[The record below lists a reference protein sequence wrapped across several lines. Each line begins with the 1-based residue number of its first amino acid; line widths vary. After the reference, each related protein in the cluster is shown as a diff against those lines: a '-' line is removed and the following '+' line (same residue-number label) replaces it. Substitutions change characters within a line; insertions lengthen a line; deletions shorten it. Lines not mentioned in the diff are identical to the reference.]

1 MFLALCLATVLLFA
15 VLGWATHAC
24 QERGGP
30 ALERL
35 FQSLRVL
42 VLAGLFFTVVFCANY
57 HLCSTGLQR
66 SMGSERL
73 TKDPFLRLMFKGSG
87 LRSNHVFAL
96 VVVCCSFLSAALFL
110 KYFSATMEAVR
121 SRSWRQDTL
130 GFAMVV
136 FKLLLAAAFA
146 YVCLRFD
153 TTLLVFRTATMM
165 YSDNDLA
172 GVPSELPDLNHIVAR
187 HSGTMGAWILA
198 ALYLFY
204 PVSIFLA
211 DLHLASSIARVSDAS
226 RQYCAARSQAVVAV
240 QTPPAPLLPQPQA
253 PNVLDPAMPAP
264 GGAAP
269 WIRPVPFNPG
279 PQNDGAR
286 LQQPVE
292 A

>member
-57 HLCSTGLQR
+57 YLCSTGIQR
-66 SMGSERL
+66 SIGSEEL
-73 TKDPFLRLMFKGSG
+73 TNDPLLRPFFQHSG
-87 LRSNHVFAL
+87 LKSNHIFAL
-96 VVVCCSFLSAALFL
+96 VVVCCSFISAALFL

-146 YVCLRFD
+146 YICLRFD
-153 TTLLVFRTATMM
+153 TTLLVFRAATMI
-165 YSDNDLA
+165 YSVAD
-172 GVPSELPDLNHIVAR
+172 VRSELPDLNRIVAG

-211 DLHLASSIARVSDAS
+211 DLHLASSIARVSEAS
-226 RQYCAARSQAVVAV
+226 RQYCAARSQALTAV
-240 QTPPAPLLPQPQA
+240 QTTPAPLLPQPQA
-253 PNVLDPAMPAP
+253 PIVFGPATPAP